1 LKVDRRLIQRDPVP
15 RSPDDSDAS
24 RPGRDDAASLFEAH
38 ADEVATWASR
48 LGGPLLD
55 VEDAVQEVFI
65 IVHRRID
72 RFRGESSV
80 KSWLYGITANVVR
93 QQRRK
98 ARRRRWFG
106 RGADASDPDATRAS
120 QPTPIEELERHRR
133 TRAVYRVLDAMRETN
148 RAILILFELEGLT
161 GEAIAELMTMQ
172 VATVWVRLHRAREEF
187 SRLARKLIPDEVEE
201 VEARIAAHDHSK
213 KGAR

>member
-1 LKVDRRLIQRDPVP
+1 MDRRLIQRDPVP
-15 RSPDDSDAS
+15 RSPDDSDGS
-24 RPGRDDAASLFEAH
+24 RFGRDDAASLFEAH
-38 ADEVATWASR
+38 ADDVAGWASR
-48 LGGPLLD
+48 LGGPLID
-55 VEDAVQEVFI
+55 VEDTVQEVFI

-106 RGADASDPDATRAS
+106 RGAADADVDATRAS

-133 TRAVYRVLDAMRETN
+133 TLAVYRVLDAMRETN
-148 RAILILFELEGLT
+148 RAILILFELENLS
-161 GEAIAELMTMQ
+161 GETIAELLGIR

-187 SRLARKLIPDEVEE
+187 SRLARKLIPDEVED
-201 VEARIAAHDHSK
+201 VETRLAARDHSK
-213 KGAR
+213 RGAR

>member
-1 LKVDRRLIQRDPVP
+1 MDRRLSQRDPVP
-15 RSPDDSDAS
+15 RSPDDSDGS
-24 RPGRDDAASLFEAH
+24 RLGRDDAASLFEAH
-38 ADEVATWASR
+38 ADDVATWASR

-80 KSWLYGITANVVR
+80 TSWLYGITANVVR

-106 RGADASDPDATRAS
+106 RGNDASDPDAMRAS

-148 RAILILFELEGLT
+148 RAILILFELEGLA
-161 GEAIAELMTMQ
+161 GDAIAELMKTQ

-201 VEARIAAHDHSK
+201 VEARLAARDHSR